1 MYGIY
6 VADNDLFSRSTPR
19 RFLCGIATL
28 INEPVCVTP
37 RIVAE
42 TTKSVNYLES
52 QQILNRLNTLG
63 IQDRSFRA
71 RVLTRVET
79 AITEWIEEVI
89 LSDEGPVRCIGRDP
103 ESHLDALE
111 WASRLPRRYF
121 KRLDRSGL
129 NNDIVIIA
137 ESIASGAELVLSN
150 NMGTIDQF
158 QLNQW
163 IQDEGIRNR
172 PLLQSGE
179 TGVSQLLNDRFTEY
193 CHRAAICMTL
203 SYEPRSPEE
212 DADSVRIFA
221 SRLRQSFALCANTI
235 EVEELRS
242 SKRDDRWEESRQ
254 VIDSQQWS
262 IARNVET
269 LRLEKVKKAVQ
280 NEGLE
285 L

>member
-28 INEPVCVTP
+28 LNEPVCVTP
-37 RIVAE
+37 RIVEE

-52 QQILNRLNTLG
+52 QQVLEHMNRLG
-63 IQDRSFRA
+63 IQNRQFRA
-71 RVLTRVET
+71 RILTCVEK
-79 AITEWIEEVI
+79 AVSEWIEEAI
-89 LSDEGPVRCIGRDP
+89 LTEEGPVRCIGRDA
-103 ESHLDALE
+103 ESHLEALE
-111 WASRLPRRYF
+111 WASRLPRHYF
-121 KRLDRSGL
+121 KRLDRGGL

-163 IQDEGIRNR
+163 IQEEGVRNR
-172 PLLQSGE
+172 PLNQSGE
-179 TGVSQLLNDRFTEY
+179 MGVSQLLNEHFSEY

-203 SYEPRSPEE
+203 SYDPRSQEE
-212 DADSVRIFA
+212 EADSVRIFA

-242 SKRDDRWEESRQ
+242 SERDVRWEEARQ
-254 VIDSQQWS
+254 TIDSDHWDL
-262 IARNVET
+262 ARNIET
-269 LRLEKVKKAVQ
+269 LRLAKVRKAVQ
-280 NEGLE
+280 DEGLE